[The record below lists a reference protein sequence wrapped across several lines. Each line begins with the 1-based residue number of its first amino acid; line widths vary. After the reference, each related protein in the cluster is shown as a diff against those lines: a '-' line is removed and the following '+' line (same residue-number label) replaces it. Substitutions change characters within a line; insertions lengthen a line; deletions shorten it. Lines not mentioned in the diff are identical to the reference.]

1 MVGWLCRFASFLFFL
16 EAFNIAGTI
25 DNVLIVMSVESVSKA
40 LPFTPGAG
48 RSRRC
53 SSRRSPALAGAVL
66 SFSVGQQIA
75 VAAWAVLLGFLSLAV
90 VFRTTDW
97 RQLLREAARR
107 RLRPSRRRGTCRARS
122 PCRSRTLF

>member
-1 MVGWLCRFASFLFFL
+1 MGRLAVRRFALLFFL

-40 LPFTPGAG
+40 LPFTPGERPAAGAAG
-48 RSRRC
+48 RDAAGPS
-53 SSRRSPALAGAVL
+53 LAAVL

-90 VFRTTDW
+90 VFGSPTGAA
-97 RQLLREAARR
+97 AARG
-107 RLRPSRRRGTCRARS
+107 LRRG
-122 PCRSRTLF
+122 